1 MQFYR
6 KILVLLTA
14 RERRRYFL
22 MIGLGVVVAVLEIVN
37 LASVMPFLAV
47 LANPEVIHSNAYLA
61 MAYRWSGAEGDRA
74 FLTMIGLTVFCLIVG
89 SQLLWAL
96 ISYAAIRFGQSCS
109 HSASTRLMDRYL
121 AQPYVWFLRNNTINL
136 HRTVLQEV
144 PQAVAAT
151 VQPSFQIVAQGCVM
165 IALVAA
171 LMIADPTAAMVIAVV
186 IGGSYS
192 ALVYFLRPMLS
203 RIGQDRIRHNKIRAI
218 TAVDSF
224 DAIKNLKLRGMEQNF
239 LCKYNYFSLRY
250 YNTFSTQQ
258 IFSEIPKYTFQV
270 LVSGGI
276 IIVILL
282 MLSRSDGNFAAI
294 VPTLGLYAVAAARMF
309 PASQAIYV
317 SLNQMKVGSAA
328 LDLVV
333 GEFRR
338 TEATATALAERQPEP
353 LRMTRSLTLHDI
365 AFRFPGAAE
374 PVLNGLDLAIAA
386 NTTVGI
392 VGGTGAGKTTTV
404 DIILGLLTPD
414 RGTIRVD
421 DMVLTPETV
430 ARWQQRIGYVPQSIV
445 LLDASIRA
453 NIAFGVP
460 PEQIDD
466 AAVERAARA
475 AELHDFVT
483 RDLPDGYRTKVG
495 EGGNRLSGGQRQRI
509 GIARALYHD
518 PDLLVLDEATS
529 ALDNVTE
536 RQIIDSIQSLKK
548 DKTVI
553 MIAHRLTTVRQC
565 DTIFLMEKGRVL
577 ASGSYD
583 SLYGTDTAFRQ
594 LVDAT
599 A

>member
-6 KILVLLTA
+6 KILSVLTA
-14 RERRRYFL
+14 RDRRRYL
-22 MIGLGVVVAVLEIVN
+22 VMIALGVVIAALEIVN

-47 LANPEVIHSNAYLA
+47 LANPEVIRSNAYLA
-61 MAYRWSGAEGDRA
+61 MAYRWSGAESDRA
-74 FLTMIGLTVFCLIVG
+74 FLTMIGIALFALIVA
-89 SQLLWAL
+89 SQSIRAL
-96 ISYAAIRFGQSCS
+96 ISYQMIRFAQMCS
-109 HSASTRLMDRYL
+109 HTLSTRLMERYL
-121 AQPYVWFLRNNTINL
+121 AQPYVWFLRNNSVDL
-136 HRTVLQEV
+136 RRTVMQEV
-144 PQAVAAT
+144 PQTVVAV
-151 VQPSFQIVAQGCVM
+151 VKPSVQIVAQGLVILSLTAVLFVVDPVAAAVVMAVVGGMYGGLLFFTRPLLSRLGRQRLATNARRVM
-165 IALVAA
+165 IASDA
-171 LMIADPTAAMVIAVV
+171 LEGIKPVK
-186 IGGSYS
+186 
-192 ALVYFLRPMLS
+192 LS
-203 RIGQDRIRHNKIRAI
+203 R
-218 TAVDSF
+218 
-224 DAIKNLKLRGMEQNF
+224 LEP
-239 LCKYNYFSLRY
+239 YFSRQY
-250 YNTFSTQQ
+250 SVYSRKFHTTFAKQLITNQL
-258 IFSEIPKYTFQV
+258 PRYTFQA
-270 LVSGGI
+270 LLYGGI
-276 IIVILL
+276 ILL
-282 MLSRSDGNFAAI
+282 VLFMLSRSDGNFAAI